1 MAKFKKFVCKQCNS
15 EFERSTNDI
24 ASARNKKTV
33 EKYCSRSCSRLSQIT
48 KIQVTCLQCLKS
60 FLKQK
65 YQLTQNPNSFCS
77 RSCAA
82 TYNNAHKTYGT
93 RRSKIEIFL
102 EEQIRQLYPA
112 LKLICNDRVT
122 INSELDF
129 YFPTIQ
135 LAIELNGIF
144 HYEPIFGES
153 KLAQT
158 KNNDSRKSFLCQRH
172 QINLAVV
179 DISGCKYFNQSAKDK
194 YWPIIQQIIESAI
207 L

>member
-1 MAKFKKFVCKQCNS
+1 MANFVKFVCEQCTIP
-15 EFERSTNDI
+15 FERSTNDI
-24 ASARNKKTV
+24 ASARNKKTCNS
-33 EKYCSRSCSRLSQIT
+33 YCSRKCSQLAQIT
-48 KIQVTCLQCLKS
+48 KIQVSCLHCKKS

-65 YQLTQNPNSFCS
+65 YQLSKNPNSFCS

-82 TYNNAHKTYGT
+82 TYNNMHKTYGT

-102 EEQIRQLYPA
+102 ETQIREKYPD
-112 LKLICNDRVT
+112 LKLLCNDKST

-129 YFPTIQ
+129 YFPELQ

-158 KNNDSRKSFLCQRH
+158 QNNDNRKSFLCQKY

-194 YWPIIQQIIESAI
+194 YWPIIQQIIESAF